1 MLLLILRKHFNRLEM
16 IFICWM
22 VRIGF
27 GLIFLLWVNSFKYP
41 DDGGWHHCLVLMCF
55 FQLHLVLLIL
65 SGCIVIIVFTH
76 GLLSY
81 HCWLKI
87 FLHVYNHATVSLGIH
102 LRRFTQ
108 WLQRPLLI
116 YHVPNRL
123 IICGFLVIIWLHRI
137 VGLTCQRLHHI
148 ILVAGC
154 HTCRV
159 ILLWV
164 PIVNTRL
171 ILENRTL
178 ADELL
183 GLLLFSL

>member
-1 MLLLILRKHFNRLEM
+1 MLLLILRKHVNRLEM
-16 IFICWM
+16 
-22 VRIGF
+22 VRICLMVVVWLC
-27 GLIFLLWVNSFKYP
+27 LIILLWINSFKDP
-41 DDGGWHHCLVLMCF
+41 DDGGWHLCLVLMCF

-81 HCWLKI
+81 HCWLQLL
-87 FLHVYNHATVSLGIH
+87 LHVYNHATVSLGIH
-102 LRRFTQ
+102 LRRFAH
-108 WLQRPLLI
+108 WLQRLLLI
-116 YHVPNRL
+116 YHVRNRL

-137 VGLTCQRLHHI
+137 VGLTWQRLHHV

-164 PIVNTRL
+164 SIVDTRL
-171 ILENRTL
+171 ILEHRTL

-183 GLLLFSL
+183 GLFLFSL